1 MAEVT
6 WFNQIDREW
15 VALTR
20 HDPSLDIEKFYRHVL
35 SAYKSGFAPL
45 ESIASTANALLM
57 SALPGAAYLGRK
69 MLDQVGVDK
78 HPALRVA
85 YAISLL
91 SGTGGEVDYELGHR
105 VLSDV
110 LKDEHA
116 QDKLKALCAAALGDS
131 ARLGR
136 EEEVDFELAKAQYE
150 IAFEL
155 GMRDAA
161 HTLGLYWE
169 NCWSGAAPGD
179 VLPNRTRALH
189 WYKRGGAG
197 SPKCMARLEALTA
210 K

>member
-1 MAEVT
+1 MAEVS

-15 VALTR
+15 AALTR
-20 HDPSLDIEKFYRHVL
+20 HDPGLDIEKFYRHVL

-45 ESIASTANALLM
+45 ESIASTANALLV

-78 HPALRVA
+78 HPALRVT
-85 YAISLL
+85 YALSLL
-91 SGTGGEVDYELGHR
+91 SGTGGEADYALGHR
-105 VLSDV
+105 VLRDV

-116 QDKLKALCAAALGDS
+116 PDKLKGLSAAGLGDS

-136 EEEVDFELAKAQYE
+136 GEEVDLELAKAQYG

-155 GMRDAA
+155 GMRD
-161 HTLGLYWE
+161 TLGLYWE

-179 VLPNRTRALH
+179 VLPDRLRALQ
-189 WYKRGGAG
+189 WYKRGGAA
-197 SPKCMARLEALTA
+197 SPRCMARLEALTTN
-210 K
+210 